1 MDMDMELRKEEE
13 EKEDGSNEKELANV
27 VYIFASKDML
37 GIKFYDKSPYGAVAK
52 LAGSLPYGKYKTD
65 IHSISKVSW
74 DDEIN
79 EPNESHLIKT
89 KNGSYKATTIMVSLE
104 QFYMIL
110 YSIEK
115 AKDKNDITINIY
127 ENILNYMEDI
137 GLEIPIKNI
146 INKSEYDNFE
156 KTKIT
161 KK

>member
-1 MDMDMELRKEEE
+1 
-13 EKEDGSNEKELANV
+13 
-27 VYIFASKDML
+27 
-37 GIKFYDKSPYGAVAK
+37 
-52 LAGSLPYGKYKTD
+52 
-65 IHSISKVSW
+65 
-74 DDEIN
+74 
-79 EPNESHLIKT
+79 
-89 KNGSYKATTIMVSLE
+89 MVSLE

-110 YSIEK
+110 YSIEQ

-127 ENILNYMEDI
+127 ENILNYMKDI